1 MLIYLL
7 GIDGGKITYDI
18 AGCASL
24 GPDFATKIGL
34 MYRPLLC
41 ATLNGQENVRIVV
54 CTYQVP
60 NYRVVLKV
68 FTRCT
73 SHLTTNPMQ
82 RSSSFSHFKQRR
94 TAVSSRTDALN
105 QSFCLSLN
113 LYNGEYDHVD

>member
-54 CTYQVP
+54 CTVGVERVFSLGETDGP
-60 NYRVVLKV
+60 NFGHR
-68 FTRCT
+68 
-73 SHLTTNPMQ
+73 
-82 RSSSFSHFKQRR
+82 
-94 TAVSSRTDALN
+94 
-105 QSFCLSLN
+105 
-113 LYNGEYDHVD
+113 